1 MKDVVT
7 QAQKIKAEIYTAI
20 GKLTD
25 TERIEVISLHR
36 KWIIGEEYIL
46 GEVFQYNNK
55 LYRIEQATLTATE
68 TYTPGGED
76 LEALFTELQPE
87 QVGPGIITWFEPTS
101 TNYYKLGDLV
111 RYTDGKVYESIY
123 NGNNVWSPVS
133 YPQAWIIRNDLT

>member
-1 MKDVVT
+1 VKDVVT
-7 QAQKIKAEIYTAI
+7 QATKIKSDIYTAI

-25 TERIEVISLHR
+25 TERIEVIGLHR

-55 LYRIEQATLTATE
+55 LYRIEQSTLTATE
-68 TYTPGGED
+68 TYTPGGTG
-76 LEALFTELQPE
+76 LESLFTELQPE

-123 NGNNVWSPVS
+123 NGNNVWSPAS
-133 YPQAWIIRNDLT
+133 YPQGWAIRNDLL